1 MTILKI
7 ISGGQTGVDRA
18 ALDVAIELGVRHGG
32 WVPKGRKAED
42 GIISTKYNL
51 QELCSSDY
59 SNRTQKNVLN
69 SDGTL
74 IITRGGIKNGSKL
87 TLKLVM
93 QHGLSYFHLDL
104 NSMDVFFGAKSI
116 SSWISRN
123 KIQILNVAG
132 PRASQDE
139 EIYMDSIKIIK
150 MVIYL
155 DLIESNLSQS
165 YHISVCKPQTVA
177 EAITRL
183 IVELPFKEK
192 IKMAKMQAKKL
203 ALLDPLLGEYIRNV
217 FGLYGY
223 NQELMESCQTFVKGK
238 SHNFSEYTA
247 SEIIIK
253 ELWKNLQRSYKL
265 RRIK

>member
-32 WVPKGRKAED
+32 WVPEGRKAED
-42 GIISTKYNL
+42 GIISNKYNL
-51 QELCSSDY
+51 QELCSSNYD
-59 SNRTQKNVLN
+59 NRTQKNVVG

-93 QHGLSYFHLDL
+93 QHGLPYFHFDL
-104 NSMDVFFGAKSI
+104 NNMDVFFGAKSI

-123 KIQILNVAG
+123 KIQILNIAG

-139 EIYMDSIKIIK
+139 DIYMDSTVLIK

-155 DLIESNLSQS
+155 DSLESNLSQS
-165 YHISVCKPQTVA
+165 YHISVRKPQTVA
-177 EAITRL
+177 EAIKRL

-192 IKMAKMQAKKL
+192 IKMAKMSARKL
-203 ALLDPLLGEYIRNV
+203 VLLDPLLGEYIRNV
-217 FGLYGY
+217 FGLYGF
-223 NQELMESCQTFVKGK
+223 NQELMESCQTFVKGRN
-238 SHNFSEYTA
+238 HNFSEYNA

-253 ELWKNLQRSYKL
+253 ELWKKHQRSHKL